1 MPGPTPPR
9 QLPLPLA
16 VPQMM
21 GAALLLPGAL
31 VPPHMVWTSLSPPEQ
46 MRLRRTLTTLLQEVA
61 RVCDAG

>member
-1 MPGPTPPR
+1 MPRPTPPR

-21 GAALLLPGAL
+21 GAPRLLPRAL
-31 VPPHMVWTSLSPPEQ
+31 VPPHTVWTSLSPLD
-46 MRLRRTLTTLLQEVA
+46 RVRVRRTLITLLQEVA